1 VPARTRPARTALHR
15 NDFHHNKPPLST
27 HCACLDG
34 PATVASRRD
43 RGDRDGS
50 MPEEVDWLV
59 KPGARVIDVRQ
70 DDPEPYDNPDT
81 WI

>member
-1 VPARTRPARTALHR
+1 
-15 NDFHHNKPPLST
+15 
-27 HCACLDG
+27 
-34 PATVASRRD
+34 
-43 RGDRDGS
+43 